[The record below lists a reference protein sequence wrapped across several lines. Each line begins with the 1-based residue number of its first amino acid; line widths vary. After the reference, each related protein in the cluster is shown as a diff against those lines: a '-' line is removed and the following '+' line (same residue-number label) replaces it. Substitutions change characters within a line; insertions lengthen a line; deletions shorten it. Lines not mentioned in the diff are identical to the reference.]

1 MGGHCPA
8 FIRRQSRVPS
18 TTILIS
24 LTLNAMPTNNKVLV
38 TGCAGFIGFHVCR
51 RLLDRG
57 SEVIGLDNL
66 NEYYD
71 PALKT
76 ARLEQLTPRQSFRFI
91 RMDLKDRAAIA
102 QTFRDNNFYAVVN
115 LAAQAGVRH
124 SLKDPHSYV
133 DSNLAGFC
141 NVLEGCRHSGVKH
154 LVFASSSSVYGANTR
169 LPFSTHDSCD
179 HPVSLYAATKKANEM
194 MAHAYAHLYS
204 LPVTGLRFFTVYGP
218 WGRPDMMLFLFTRAI
233 LAGEEIEVF
242 NSGNMLRDY
251 TYVDDAAEGVLRV
264 LDRVP
269 VPNPAWNSNRPDPAT
284 SSAPYRIYNVGG
296 NQPVHL
302 LTMIRLLEAKLGRKA
317 ILRMAPMQ
325 PGDVPA
331 TRAES
336 ADLLRDT
343 GFRPSHPVESGVG
356 RFVDWYRS
364 YYGV

>member
-1 MGGHCPA
+1 
-8 FIRRQSRVPS
+8 
-18 TTILIS
+18 
-24 LTLNAMPTNNKVLV
+24 MPINNKVLV

-57 SEVIGLDNL
+57 SEVTGLDNL
-66 NEYYD
+66 NEFYD
-71 PALKT
+71 PALKA
-76 ARLEQLTPRQSFRFI
+76 ARLDQLTQRPNFRFI
-91 RMDLKDRAAIA
+91 RVDLKDRPAIA
-102 QTFRDNNFYAVVN
+102 QAFRDTDFNAVVN

-124 SLKDPHSYV
+124 SLKDPNSYV

-169 LPFSTHDSCD
+169 LPFSTHDACD
-179 HPVSLYAATKKANEM
+179 HPVSLYAATKKANEL
-194 MAHAYAHLYS
+194 MAHAYAHLYG

-233 LAGEEIEVF
+233 VAGEAIEVF

-251 TYVDDAAEGVLRV
+251 TYIDDAAESVLRV

-269 VPNPAWNSNRPDPAT
+269 ARNPAWSGDRPDPAT
-284 SSAPYRIYNVGG
+284 SIAPYRIYNVGG
-296 NQPVHL
+296 NQPVDL
-302 LTMIRLLEAKLGRKA
+302 LTMIHLIEAKLGRKA
-317 ILRMAPMQ
+317 ILHMKPIQ

-343 GFRPSHPVESGVG
+343 GFAPSHPVESGVG

>member
-1 MGGHCPA
+1 MS
-8 FIRRQSRVPS
+8 I
-18 TTILIS
+18 
-24 LTLNAMPTNNKVLV
+24 NNKVLV
-38 TGCAGFIGFHVCR
+38 TGAAGFIGFHVCR

-57 SEVIGLDNL
+57 SEVCGLDNL

-71 PALKT
+71 PALKA
-76 ARLEQLTPRQSFRFI
+76 ARLAQLTDRPGFRFI
-91 RMDLKDRAAIA
+91 RADLKDREVIA
-102 QTFRDNNFYAVVN
+102 QTFRDGRFDTAIN

-124 SLKDPHSYV
+124 SLKDPYSYV

-154 LVFASSSSVYGANTR
+154 LVFASSSSVYGANIR
-169 LPFSTHDSCD
+169 LPSSTHDACD
-179 HPVSLYAATKKANEM
+179 HPISLYAATKKANEM
-194 MAHAYAHLYS
+194 MAHAYAHLYG

-233 LAGEEIEVF
+233 LAGEAIEVF
-242 NSGNMLRDY
+242 NSGNMQRDY
-251 TYVDDAAEGVLRV
+251 TYIDDAAESVLRV
-264 LDRVP
+264 LGHVP
-269 VPNPAWNSNRPDPAT
+269 SPNPAWSGDQPDPAT

-296 NQPVHL
+296 NQPVDL
-302 LTMIRLLEAKLGRKA
+302 MTMIRLLEAKLGRKA
-317 ILRMAPMQ
+317 IVRMEPIQ

-331 TRAES
+331 TCADS

-343 GFRPSHPVESGVG
+343 GFAPSHPVESGVG

>member
-1 MGGHCPA
+1 ML
-8 FIRRQSRVPS
+8 SD
-18 TTILIS
+18 
-24 LTLNAMPTNNKVLV
+24 NVLV
-38 TGCAGFIGFHVCR
+38 TGCAGFIGFHVCC

-57 SEVIGLDNL
+57 TRVCGLDNL

-71 PALKT
+71 PALKA
-76 ARLEQLTPRQSFRFI
+76 ARLKQLTQRPGFRFI
-91 RMDLKDRAAIA
+91 RADLKDRSAIA
-102 QTFRDNNFYAVVN
+102 EAFREGNFDAAVN

-124 SLKDPHSYV
+124 SLKDPYSYV

-141 NVLEGCRHSGVKH
+141 NVLEGCRHSGAKH

-169 LPFSTHDSCD
+169 LPFSTHDACD

-194 MAHAYAHLYS
+194 MAHAYAHLYG

-233 LAGEEIEVF
+233 LAGEPIDVF
-242 NSGNMLRDY
+242 NSGNMRRDY
-251 TYVDDAAEGVLRV
+251 TYVDDAAESVLRV

-269 VPNPAWNSNRPDPAT
+269 APNFAWSSDQPDPAT
-284 SSAPYRIYNVGG
+284 SRAPYRIYNVGG
-296 NQPVHL
+296 SQPVDL
-302 LTMIRLLEAKLGRKA
+302 LTMIHLLEAKLGRKA
-317 ILRMAPMQ
+317 ILHMAPMQ

-331 TRAES
+331 TCADS

-343 GFRPSHPVESGVG
+343 GFAPSIPVEAGVG